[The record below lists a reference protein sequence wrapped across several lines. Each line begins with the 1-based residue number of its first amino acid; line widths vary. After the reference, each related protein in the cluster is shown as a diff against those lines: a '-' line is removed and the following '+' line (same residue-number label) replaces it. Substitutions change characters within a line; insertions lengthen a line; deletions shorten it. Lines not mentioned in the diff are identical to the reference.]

1 MIWVRYTPFS
11 DTHMLVMFDCHPSAR
26 LENHGVGNH
35 QPNENDSIPPE
46 PKVDSRAWG
55 KIAADGTG
63 LRRATCRGIPRQ
75 KCIVDCEWVWVK
87 SFGMSIGPIP
97 LESLRFT
104 KQMVLTPSNLEC
116 PWDIQPITQQ
126 FSSLQLL
133 RPSDLLADAWLFL
146 VVLGPFFNECT

>member
-1 MIWVRYTPFS
+1 MVVGLSENREPLNPVVHHHFPYDLGGIPWYTPFS

-63 LRRATCRGIPRQ
+63 LRSATC
-75 KCIVDCEWVWVK
+75 
-87 SFGMSIGPIP
+87 
-97 LESLRFT
+97 
-104 KQMVLTPSNLEC
+104 
-116 PWDIQPITQQ
+116 
-126 FSSLQLL
+126 
-133 RPSDLLADAWLFL
+133 
-146 VVLGPFFNECT
+146 